1 MSPRHGAALAFPD
14 DGPDDGDEALPEIHP
29 SVQAS
34 NQISRAL
41 AHLDRHPDA
50 LVRWPFP
57 DLDALTGPMG
67 AGEVWMIPA
76 FSGGGKS
83 TFIVS
88 AIEAWRQ
95 QGKKVYVM
103 PLELE
108 PFRFRTMLACMQTGT
123 HPGDALS
130 GQLRADPFRKPERD
144 ALKAAL
150 FAQGHD
156 AYVAQVMISEQR
168 AIDVRGLKRGL
179 QEAKAF
185 GADVVIVDHIDHIE
199 GEDRSSLFAASKQ
212 VNHAALR
219 MAQDNDLLCVF
230 TSQLNMDI
238 SRGDRMAKYRA
249 PMVHQVQFPSVKL
262 QVCTGM
268 VGLYRP
274 LRDMADGES
283 PDDYAAALKKARAD
297 EMDAPDMLAPNTMGV
312 VAMKLRNYGQKD
324 GMKIRLAVEH
334 GRVLHLPEKDRHSTS
349 YEAIRRV

>member
-1 MSPRHGAALAFPD
+1 MSSVPSIVP
-14 DGPDDGDEALPEIHP
+14 LPVIHP

-34 NQISRAL
+34 NQIGRAI
-41 AHLDRHPDA
+41 AHLERHPDT

-67 AGEVWMIPA
+67 AGEVWFVPA

-83 TFIVS
+83 TFVVS

-95 QGKKVYVM
+95 QGKKIYVM

-130 GQLRADPFRKPERD
+130 GRLRADPFRKLERD
-144 ALKAAL
+144 ALKTAL

-156 AYVAQVMISEQR
+156 AYVSQVMISEQR
-168 AIDVRGLKRGL
+168 AINVRGLETGL

-199 GEDRSSLFAASKQ
+199 GDDRSSLFAASKQ
-212 VNHAALR
+212 VNHGALR
-219 MAQDNDLLCVF
+219 MAQDNELLLVL

-249 PMVHQVQFPSVKL
+249 PMVHQVQVPSVKL
-262 QVCTGM
+262 QVATGM

-274 LRDMADGES
+274 LRDLADGETGE
-283 PDDYAAALKKARAD
+283 DYAAALKKARAD
-297 EMDAPDMLAPNTMGV
+297 ETDAPDMLAPNTMGV

-324 GMKIRLAVEH
+324 GTKLKLAVEH
-334 GRVLHLPEKDRHSTS
+334 GRVLHLSEKDRQSTS
-349 YEAIRRV
+349 YDSMRRGP